1 MNDETKPIKVI
12 VTTKEE
18 QQKEFET
25 MAVGVLL
32 LFFLCLLVAPA
43 YERVFPDAFKKWKDE
58 AQGVTTQ
65 DPKEIKSAKVALWI
79 IRLGLWFIMI
89 LAWAFV
95 VFAYR
100 HY

>member
-32 LFFLCLLVAPA
+32 LFFLCLLVAPILELFFWHDLRSKA
-43 YERVFPDAFKKWKDE
+43 A
-58 AQGVTTQ
+58 GNSTQ

-95 VFAYR
+95 VFCYT
-100 HY
+100 HTLP